1 MIIINNKTGYNKYI
15 NKIYS
20 HTMKVLSISH
30 NLQVSLTLINK
41 KEIQDLNKNYRK
53 KDYPT
58 DVLSFFSSSPIKEIP
73 LNFIDIYICKEI
85 AIQQAEEYGH
95 SYKRE
100 ICFLFTHGLLHG
112 LGYDHITK
120 KEEEIMFSIQNKILE
135 ELEIKR

>member
-41 KEIQDLNKNYRK
+41 KEIQKLNKNYRK

-58 DVLSFFSSSPIKEIP
+58 DVLSFFSSSPIKEIS

-85 AIQQAEEYGH
+85 AIQQAEEYEH